1 MSVIQVNLDEVV
13 RTGDNFTRMY
23 GEVDGLVRSA
33 NTQMV
38 NLQDQFKGAR
48 ATKIMGQW
56 EEMRPRLEAATRTL
70 QSAGQL
76 LSNAARDFEAV
87 DMR

>member
-1 MSVIQVNLDEVV
+1 MSVIQVNVDEVR

-23 GEVDGLVRSA
+23 GEVGQLVGSA

-48 ATKIMGQW
+48 AAKIMGQW

-70 QSAGQL
+70 EAAGQL
-76 LSNAARDFEAV
+76 LTRAADDFYAV